1 MRGRCPDRCRGCGR
15 QGSQRPGFGVF
26 PARASTVAEIN
37 GPARSGG
44 GWAPP
49 GSDCA
54 PACGLGPLGRGRPP
68 PMPSFCRTSGLVQ
81 KHPCRMAASGG
92 GDPGT
97 ATWPRGGWRRCRAR
111 AEGALGGPARS
122 LVCCCPPAR
131 AGRRCARTPPPG
143 SRGSSAGCRP
153 EALGRGRAP
162 WGSVGPCPRRML
174 RALACPP
181 RSAWACRQ
189 PSQGRGFREETG
201 SQSAFWGPCRGPGR
215 SKALD
220 DLPRQSHGAARVRGR
235 WGGALGPVFRTS
247 RFSAQTVGVDRT
259 HADAPLGA
267 GMCDSR
273 GPGSRPL
280 CTAAVVPRVCPHR
293 VLCTLLRPF
302 PRRPTGSSPNGRDE
316 PEA

>member
-15 QGSQRPGFGVF
+15 RGSQRPGFGVF

-49 GSDCA
+49 ALTALQPVA
-54 PACGLGPLGRGRPP
+54 PGRWNVAGLRPRPASAGRVA
-68 PMPSFCRTSGLVQ
+68 SCRNTL
-81 KHPCRMAASGG
+81 A
-92 GDPGT
+92 
-97 ATWPRGGWRRCRAR
+97 GWRRQAGATQEQQRGHAGAGGGAVQGQRAH
-111 AEGALGGPARS
+111 AGARPAA
-122 LVCCCPPAR
+122 LCAAVPQPAPV
-131 AGRRCARTPPPG
+131 GSARGPPPG

-220 DLPRQSHGAARVRGR
+220 DLPR
-235 WGGALGPVFRTS
+235 
-247 RFSAQTVGVDRT
+247 
-259 HADAPLGA
+259 
-267 GMCDSR
+267 
-273 GPGSRPL
+273 
-280 CTAAVVPRVCPHR
+280 
-293 VLCTLLRPF
+293 
-302 PRRPTGSSPNGRDE
+302 
-316 PEA
+316 

>member
-15 QGSQRPGFGVF
+15 RGSQRPGFGVF

-49 GSDCA
+49 ALTALRPVA
-54 PACGLGPLGRGRPP
+54 PGRWNVAGLRPRPASAGRVASCRNTLAGWRRQAGRPRNSNVATRGLEAVPCKGRGR
-68 PMPSFCRTSGLVQ
+68 
-81 KHPCRMAASGG
+81 A
-92 GDPGT
+92 
-97 ATWPRGGWRRCRAR
+97 RG
-111 AEGALGGPARS
+111 
-122 LVCCCPPAR
+122 
-131 AGRRCARTPPPG
+131 PPPG

-162 WGSVGPCPRRML
+162 WGSAGPCPRRML

-189 PSQGRGFREETG
+189 PSQGRAFREETG

-220 DLPRQSHGAARVRGR
+220 DLPR
-235 WGGALGPVFRTS
+235 
-247 RFSAQTVGVDRT
+247 
-259 HADAPLGA
+259 
-267 GMCDSR
+267 
-273 GPGSRPL
+273 
-280 CTAAVVPRVCPHR
+280 
-293 VLCTLLRPF
+293 
-302 PRRPTGSSPNGRDE
+302 
-316 PEA
+316 